1 MIKCIKRYFTIYKLF
16 IKNCLMAQMEYRI
29 NFITGIVVETGY
41 LLAKALYAIVVYST
55 GVSIGGLMPD
65 AILLFI
71 GTYTIMTG
79 IYMGLFYVNFQ
90 KIPEYVRDGSLDLYI
105 TKPISTQFMVTM
117 RYFDFGMPI
126 PSVVGGLSMVGIGWS
141 RLKIAIT
148 PLHILGFI
156 GFMLTGILLTYSI
169 FLLPQIL
176 SFWTVRTNGIN
187 DISNALWDFNNM
199 PMGIYNK
206 TIQHIGTFVFPI
218 FLISNFSPLVIL
230 DELSLAE
237 AIWGIVATVL
247 FFILSKWLWQIAMR
261 NYSSASS

>member
-1 MIKCIKRYFTIYKLF
+1 M
-16 IKNCLMAQMEYRI
+16 
-29 NFITGIVVETGY
+29 
-41 LLAKALYAIVVYST
+41 
-55 GVSIGGLMPD
+55 
-65 AILLFI
+65 
-71 GTYTIMTG
+71 MTG

-126 PSVVGGLSMVGIGWS
+126 PSIIGGLTMIVIGWR
-141 RLKIAIT
+141 RLNIGIT
-148 PLHILGFI
+148 PLHIIGFI

-176 SFWTVRTNGIN
+176 SFWTVKTSGVN

-199 PMGIYNK
+199 PKGIYSK
-206 TIQHIGTFVFPI
+206 RVQQFGTFVIPI
-218 FLISNFSPLVIL
+218 FLISNCSPLVIL
-230 DELSLAE
+230 DKLSIGE
-237 AIWGIVATVL
+237 SVWAISATIL
-247 FFILSKWLWQIAMR
+247 FFILSRFLFYKAMR

>member
-1 MIKCIKRYFTIYKLF
+1 MREIKRYLKIYKLF

-29 NFITGIVVETGY
+29 NFITGVIVESGY

-55 GVSIGGLMPD
+55 GVSIGGLSSD

-71 GTYTIMTG
+71 GTYTMMTG

-126 PSVVGGLSMVGIGWS
+126 PSIIGGLTMIVIGWR
-141 RLKIAIT
+141 RLNIGIT
-148 PLHILGFI
+148 PLHIIGFI

-176 SFWTVRTNGIN
+176 SFWTVKTSGVN

-199 PMGIYNK
+199 PKGIYSK
-206 TIQHIGTFVFPI
+206 RVQQFGTFVIPI
-218 FLISNFSPLVIL
+218 FLISNCSPLVIL
-230 DELSLAE
+230 DKLSIGE
-237 AIWGIVATVL
+237 SVWAISATIL
-247 FFILSKWLWQIAMR
+247 FFILSRFLFYKAMR